1 MVFNS
6 VVFLFCFMPL
16 ALGIYYLAPAR
27 TKNAVLL
34 GESLIF
40 YCWTGVRWL
49 PLILTLVAVGY
60 LGGLAIQRMPQG
72 RGRKAVLIAAIAV
85 STAALVLCK
94 YTNFLIETLNAI
106 ASLKLAEL
114 SFLDVLPL
122 GISY

>member
-49 PLILTLVAVGY
+49 PLILALVAVGAERRRRAFCIMS
-60 LGGLAIQRMPQG
+60 LRVVSVR
-72 RGRKAVLIAAIAV
+72 RG
-85 STAALVLCK
+85 
-94 YTNFLIETLNAI
+94 
-106 ASLKLAEL
+106 
-114 SFLDVLPL
+114 
-122 GISY
+122 